1 MIPDYLSDAHYLEL
15 ETFSNYI
22 DSFLRQFSLARF
34 ESALLAQT
42 CGITCAIIVSK
53 SVSPAAAKPNRPR
66 CLPSLLSEGSRKG
79 IWVELHIL
87 TASSEDSS
95 HYRSEGVMM
104 QIHTFAKSIM
114 SPTLSSL
121 RKTSTINFEASR
133 LVILARTQVTP
144 MIPFWP
150 FMQPLG
156 FGKPPTRATVVVV
169 SATLVSYGS
178 CVDWSPDHIFCVE
191 LDSDDERQ
199 AFPACAECGV
209 LIEIQG
215 LILANRRLLDDGTQ
229 VSTDEDFRIVQRSLS
244 GYLRAYE
251 LRRDA
256 HVRDLIKAK
265 SGLLREELQYAQS
278 GISPSRLKDEEV
290 EENSS

>member
-1 MIPDYLSDAHYLEL
+1 MIHS
-15 ETFSNYI
+15 
-22 DSFLRQFSLARF
+22 
-34 ESALLAQT
+34 LLAFYAAT
-42 CGITCAIIVSK
+42 GLWEATDPSHRGCRLGHPCIVTDVRACARLLYL
-53 SVSPAAAKPNRPR
+53 AKF
-66 CLPSLLSEGSRKG
+66 
-79 IWVELHIL
+79 H
-87 TASSEDSS
+87 
-95 HYRSEGVMM
+95 H
-104 QIHTFAKSIM
+104 
-114 SPTLSSL
+114 
-121 RKTSTINFEASR
+121 
-133 LVILARTQVTP
+133 
-144 MIPFWP
+144 
-150 FMQPLG
+150 
-156 FGKPPTRATVVVV
+156 
-169 SATLVSYGS
+169 SYGS

-191 LDSDDERQ
+191 LDSVDERQ

-229 VSTDEDFRIVQRSLS
+229 VSTDEDFRIVERSLS

-290 EENSS
+290 EENSL